1 MISPAPLVDAQQ
13 LPEDILRQVLELLN
27 RRYGFQFR
35 DSFRDMARARL
46 GRRMAEL
53 GLVQLQ
59 DYYYRLLYD
68 ENGEEE
74 VLEKQCH
81 GRAPFRRLNGLA
93 SREPAEPRRLQR

>member
-1 MISPAPLVDAQQ
+1 MAATAAAVDPLH

-35 DSFRDMARARL
+35 DAFRDMARARL

-53 GLVQLQ
+53 GLNHLQ

-68 ENGEEE
+68 EHGEAEIE
-74 VLEKQCH
+74 ALFE
-81 GRAPFRRLNGLA
+81 AMANNETYFF
-93 SREPAEPRRLQR
+93 REPSQLWTFA